1 MSDLAWL
8 FVALIAVWAGIG
20 AYLLSIGVRQRRL
33 ERRLQELQK
42 ASDAL
47 LTNAQSR
54 RSDGES

>member
-42 ASDAL
+42 PSDAP

-54 RSDGES
+54 RSDTES